1 MANRSIWSYGLV
13 KILTDTG
20 AQPTADGDWSYG
32 LLVEMFGFAAAI
44 RKFTA
49 EPIDTH
55 FIAEN
60 IETHFIAN
68 PVDTHFI
75 AEPS

>member
-1 MANRSIWSYGLV
+1 MANRSVWSYGLV

-20 AQPTADGDWSYG
+20 AQPKADGDWSYG
-32 LLVEMFGFAAAI
+32 LLVELFGFAAAI

-49 EPIDTH
+49 EPIYTH
-55 FIAEN
+55 FIAEGV
-60 IETHFIAN
+60 T
-68 PVDTHFI
+68 THFI